1 MVLRLNRAKYR
12 TCIHMSKKEE
22 TLKEVKEAHSTRDCS
37 NGQNDYRGNKRA
49 NSSTLLSLSLSFL
62 CVSTA
67 AVVQEDKDKKYA
79 EICPGVIVRH
89 SAVKTIRDMPLFK
102 RGDRIRYKRLKIR

>member
-1 MVLRLNRAKYR
+1 MVK
-12 TCIHMSKKEE
+12 TTI
-22 TLKEVKEAHSTRDCS
+22 EATK
-37 NGQNDYRGNKRA
+37 GQTA
-49 NSSTLLSLSLSFL
+49 ALFSLSLSFL
-62 CVSTA
+62 CVST

-79 EICPGVIVRH
+79 EICPGVIVRY